1 MAKQRLNR
9 ILNLALLNSNEEQER
24 PDSPQFNKVNDLT
37 NIILNADVVFSN
49 TYDEELD
56 RLSTSHNL
64 PVNDIINLD
73 NTLINE
79 DNFLEYIESF
89 EKISDLE
96 NTNIMNLEINKLVNP
111 YSFDLKNHDSDNIMM
126 VASNESE
133 VIVNAT
139 SPEEVD
145 LSDCESV
152 GGNKRK
158 RSTKKEIL
166 KWKREV
172 SKKKRMHGECYMG
185 YSRNGKIVE
194 HNKKRSEEL

>member
-9 ILNLALLNSNEEQER
+9 ILNLAQLNSNEKQER
-24 PDSPQFNKVNDLT
+24 LDSPQFNKVNDLT
-37 NIILNADVVFSN
+37 NVILNADVVFSN
-49 TYDEELD
+49 TYDEELY
-56 RLSTSHNL
+56 RPSTSHNT

-79 DNFLEYIESF
+79 DNLLEYIESF

-96 NTNIMNLEINKLVNP
+96 DTNNMNLTINELVNP
-111 YSFDLKNHDSDNIMM
+111 YSFDLKNLDSDNIMM
-126 VASNESE
+126 VDSNESE
-133 VIVNAT
+133 FIVDAT

-152 GGNKRK
+152 VGNKRK

-172 SKKKRMHGECYMG
+172 SKKKGCME
-185 YSRNGKIVE
+185 NVTWVTVE
-194 HNKKRSEEL
+194 MVKLLNITK